1 MDRLRGRIG
10 VSIMFMNVINTAQ
23 QVTGPIVAMSE
34 VSPRLL
40 GNALVRM
47 VSGDAAAMRAAIS
60 EASPYMAERLRL
72 VSNDT
77 QVELRELLTD
87 RTVFSEVD
95 TFTQKHGYILQSSF
109 QNMLDPIVWHGA
121 YDQAISR
128 GMSHDAAVFEADSA
142 VRRTM
147 PDSAPENVTAFAQG
161 TVTWRMI
168 TMFTSFFISQANLL
182 GGRMDVIRRQ
192 MGWNG
197 APQMFWAYLT
207 IFALPAIVA
216 QAIADAASGAGPEDE
231 DEDGMTDEL
240 LAWFGITQLRYG
252 AAMVPLFGQA
262 GLKTINAFN
271 DNPVDDR
278 LSVSPVVS
286 AIETATRMPGSVYG
300 AVAEDGSARR
310 ATIDGLQAIGL
321 ITGIPTGQLGRTLGY
336 GVGVAEDRFSPT
348 GPVDVMQGVISG
360 RDGTER

>member
-1 MDRLRGRIG
+1 
-10 VSIMFMNVINTAQ
+10 
-23 QVTGPIVAMSE
+23 
-34 VSPRLL
+34 
-40 GNALVRM
+40 
-47 VSGDAAAMRAAIS
+47 
-60 EASPYMAERLRL
+60 
-72 VSNDT
+72 
-77 QVELRELLTD
+77 
-87 RTVFSEVD
+87 
-95 TFTQKHGYILQSSF
+95 
-109 QNMLDPIVWHGA
+109 
-121 YDQAISR
+121 
-128 GMSHDAAVFEADSA
+128 
-142 VRRTM
+142 M

-192 MGWNG
+192 MGWRG

-252 AAMVPLFGQA
+252 AAMVPLFGQV

-360 RDGTER
+360 RDGTQQ